1 MAAANKKHYNR
12 DFPGCSVVR
21 TSLSNAGGAGWTPGQ
36 GASRQKI
43 QNIKPK
49 QYCNKFNKIKK
60 VHIKKKSL
68 KKKSIATNDTGLIN
82 CLIHK
87 KKNCTSGVVQWLKTH
102 LPMEETWVRSLVQ
115 EDSACCRETKPVPE
129 LEPTCCN
136 C

>member
-102 LPMEETWVRSLVQ
+102 LPMEETWVQLLTW
-115 EDSACCRETKPVPE
+115 EDPPRLGATDPMQQ
-129 LEPTCCN
+129 N
-136 C
+136 Y